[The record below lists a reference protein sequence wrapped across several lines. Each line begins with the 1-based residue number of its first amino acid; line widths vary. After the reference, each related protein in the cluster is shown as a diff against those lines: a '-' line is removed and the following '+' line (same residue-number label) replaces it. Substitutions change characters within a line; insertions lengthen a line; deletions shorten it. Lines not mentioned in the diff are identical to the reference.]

1 MNTLPTMTPIPVLPG
16 QLGGKSTHLV
26 DARRLHDGLG
36 VRRDFSNW
44 IRGRIQDYGFEV
56 DVDYV
61 VNVAE
66 GDVSQGSSVAPDNA
80 RGFRQNGRKPMGGR
94 PNIDYFLTLDMA
106 KELAMVERSAR
117 GREARRYFIACE
129 RQLRQLREG
138 LAAAPA
144 VPARLSRAERQAI
157 NRQAWAE
164 VAGAVYQAF
173 HARRELLI
181 QEYAEAKDSEPVLL
195 PQGFRPPWAR

>member
-1 MNTLPTMTPIPVLPG
+1 MNTLPMKTPIPVLPG

-26 DARRLHDGLG
+26 DARRLHDGLS

-66 GDVSQGSSVAPDNA
+66 EDVSKGSSVADLA
-80 RGFRQNGRKPMGGR
+80 RGFRQNGRKPHGGR

-106 KELAMVERSAR
+106 KELAMVERTPR
-117 GREARRYFIACE
+117 GREIRRYFIDCE
-129 RQLRQLREG
+129 RQLRQCRSTHRALP
-138 LAAAPA
+138 LK
-144 VPARLSRAERQAI
+144 LTRAERQAI
-157 NRQAWAE
+157 NRKAWAE
-164 VAGAVYQAF
+164 ASGDIQASFQVRRQVLVREFLEAGNDSSGF
-173 HARRELLI
+173 LLSQSTDI
-181 QEYAEAKDSEPVLL
+181 
-195 PQGFRPPWAR
+195 GRPT